1 MESPSHYFLYCSQ
14 FAAQRS
20 LLIASAIRLF
30 GANWF
35 NFSDS
40 QKIQVF
46 LNGSDLLDQDDCQ
59 TLILDV
65 QSYIVNTKRLYNMS
79 D

>member
-1 MESPSHYFLYCSQ
+1 MESTSHYFLYCSQ

-20 LLIASAIRLF
+20 LLIASAFRLF

-40 QKIQVF
+40 QNIQVF
-46 LNGSDLLDQDDCQ
+46 LHSSDLLDQDDCQ
-59 TLILDV
+59 TLMLDV
-65 QSYIVNTKRLYNMS
+65 QSYIVNTKRFYNMS